1 MSSTSPSPLKRLRV
15 SPLQLSIGG
24 AVLLII
30 VLWHTS
36 GSFSL
41 DLAGLD
47 LPFYLPTSGSSALA
61 GSSKLSVAPGHAG
74 AVSTAPGE
82 LYDGNLDLLLNALD
96 ALEARPVRPYAEAL
110 EANSQ
115 PATCAGRDAQQ
126 NHEQY
131 ARRAPMWESL
141 DEAMITIKKADLVD
155 AAKRAFGIDPLSLSL
170 SQRQPSLSKRGRVAA
185 RQEPTIVSNDEL
197 AAAQASTSE
206 DERPVVSYGEGRG
219 IVFTAGNAVS
229 ARDDLREERPMLPG
243 HRQ

>member
-1 MSSTSPSPLKRLRV
+1 M
-15 SPLQLSIGG
+15 
-24 AVLLII
+24 LLII

-47 LPFYLPTSGSSALA
+47 LPSYLPSSGSSALA
-61 GSSKLSVAPGHAG
+61 SSSKLSIATGGTSGHAE

-82 LYDGNLDLLLNALD
+82 LYDHLDVLVNALD
-96 ALEARPVRPYAEAL
+96 ALEARPVRSYAEAL

-115 PATCAGRDAQQ
+115 PATCSGRDAQQ

-131 ARRAPMWESL
+131 ARRKAMWESL

-185 RQEPTIVSNDEL
+185 REEPTIVSNDEL
-197 AAAQASTSE
+197 AAAQASAPE
-206 DERPVVSYGEGRG
+206 EKRAVVSYGNGRG

-229 ARDDLREERPMLPG
+229 ARGMSGRTAKPDRSPWAG
-243 HRQ
+243 